1 MKKFLF
7 TLFVLLCVT
16 NAGSAQNGKG
26 IIFLPND
33 ARFSD
38 AVSKAQATGKKIFLD
53 CYTSWCGPCKKM
65 ARDVFTQQEVGDF
78 MNPRF
83 VCIKIDMEKG
93 EGPELAKKLQINA
106 YPTFIVFSS
115 NGEEIGRFLGE
126 SDADKFITNV
136 EKAASDNSSAEM
148 DSRYAAGERSDDFLF
163 QYLETLGAS
172 YKQHQCNEVAEYLL
186 KDKAETFANDK
197 KLADVFM
204 KYINNPYCPA
214 FLYTAKH
221 PETLANMLG
230 ERNATMKIRSVWL
243 RYPHSLISET
253 DSTATLDEAGLEK
266 FCALMKE
273 CNVDDSTVCTLR
285 SSTLMKFYE
294 KKKDW
299 NSYIDCIE
307 AYGKKFD
314 IEDLTLLKWTKP
326 VVEAEASPTQL
337 KRIREMLNQRL
348 NELQS
353 GKRAPQTHAGG
364 MKLSGNLDK
373 AFNMI
378 IGQLDKRINSTE

>member
-1 MKKFLF
+1 MKKFLL
-7 TLFVLLCVT
+7 TMFVLLFVT
-16 NAGSAQNGKG
+16 NISSAQDDRG
-26 IIFLPND
+26 IKFMPNE

-38 AVSKAQATGKKIFLD
+38 AISKAQATGKKIFLD
-53 CYTSWCGPCKKM
+53 CYTSWCGPCKMM
-65 ARDVFTQQEVGDF
+65 ARDVFTQQKVGDF
-78 MNPRF
+78 MNTRF
-83 VCIKIDMEKG
+83 ICIKIDMEKG
-93 EGPELAKKLQINA
+93 EGPELAKKFQINA
-106 YPTFIVFSS
+106 YPTFIVFNS
-115 NGEEIGRFLGE
+115 NGEEIGRFLGG

-136 EKAASDNSSAEM
+136 EKAATDNSSAEM
-148 DSRYAAGERSDDFLF
+148 DSRYAAGERSDDFLY

-172 YKQHQCNEVAEYLL
+172 YKQAQCNEVAEYLL
-186 KDKAETFANDK
+186 KDKAEAFAADK

-214 FLYTAKH
+214 FIYTAKH
-221 PETLANMLG
+221 PETLANTVG
-230 ERNATMKIRSVWL
+230 ERNTTMKIRSVWM
-243 RYPHSLISET
+243 RYPHSLINAT
-253 DSTATLDEAGLEK
+253 DSTVTLDEEGLDK
-266 FCALMKE
+266 FCTLMKD
-273 CNVDDSTVCTLR
+273 CNVDDSTSYTLR

-326 VVEAEASPTQL
+326 VLEAEANHSQL
-337 KRIREMLNQRL
+337 KRVRDLLNQRL

-353 GKRAPQTHAGG
+353 GKRLPQTYAGS

-373 AFNMI
+373 ALIMI
-378 IGQLDKRINSTE
+378 IGKLDKQIDSTE